1 MQWKLNLTWVICLQM
16 GKTTEAKPHWGN
28 LRSPLPRIYYY
39 QNKLLQVKGILVPN
53 TNLQLNP
60 YPNTQL
66 DLYYNGNLSVQCT
79 NPIMWLNNNAR
90 IPIRD
95 YHTNL
100 RKMLATKFFSSS
112 KWWRSKSS
120 LVKKP
125 LAETHQLL

>member
-1 MQWKLNLTWVICLQM
+1 MQREINLTQLICLRM
-16 GKTTEAKPHWGN
+16 GKTTKVKPHRVN
-28 LRSPLPRIYYY
+28 LRSPLPRIHYY
-39 QNKLLQVKGILVPN
+39 QNKWLQVKKISVPN

-100 RKMLATKFFSSS
+100 RKMLATKFFSSLTMKIRKLLGHKTFS
-112 KWWRSKSS
+112 
-120 LVKKP
+120 VK
-125 LAETHQLL
+125 TQ

>member
-66 DLYYNGNLSVQCT
+66 DL
-79 NPIMWLNNNAR
+79 
-90 IPIRD
+90 
-95 YHTNL
+95 
-100 RKMLATKFFSSS
+100 
-112 KWWRSKSS
+112 
-120 LVKKP
+120 
-125 LAETHQLL
+125 